1 MLNLYLCIVF
11 ICIVVYMNSFYFD
24 ENKDIFYFGVKLC
37 DINIFYYYICLIFI
51 LYNIFSYII
60 CFFIVRYLYVEKIK

>member
-37 DINIFYYYICLIFI
+37 DINIFYYYICLIF
-51 LYNIFSYII
+51 YYII
-60 CFFIVRYLYVEKIK
+60 YLVILFVFLLLDIYMLKK